1 MITVFQ
7 RRNIGKYGCVQGGMN
22 VGLCGG
28 GILAAMA
35 GKPLLPLNP
44 EALELVAAR
53 FKALAEPL
61 RLRMLQELQARK
73 EASVTE
79 LAAAVGATQPNV
91 SKHLRI
97 LQDHGLVGRR
107 QEGNTVYCYIADPSV
122 VALCDVVCG
131 AIRERLENQARVL
144 APPPRAKKKRRA

>member
-1 MITVFQ
+1 MV
-7 RRNIGKYGCVQGGMN
+7 GMN
-22 VGLCGG
+22 GGFCGG

-35 GKPLLPLNP
+35 GKPLLPLDP
-44 EALELVAAR
+44 EALAMVAAR

-61 RLRMLQELQARK
+61 RLRMLQELQARG

-79 LAAAVGATQPNV
+79 LAEAVASTQPNV

-107 QEGNTVYCYIADPSV
+107 QEGNTVYCFIADPSV
-122 VALCDVVCG
+122 AALCDVVCG
-131 AIRERLENQARVL
+131 SIRERLENQARVL
-144 APPPRAKKKRRA
+144 APPRRRNRRK